1 MGVVVVKDNM
11 AVYLDYNATTPV
23 DPQVQDV
30 ISRTL
35 KDLWGNPNSS
45 YTSGTLS
52 WLVYVN
58 LKN

>member
-58 LKN
+58 